1 MNEIVNRFLL
11 ARDKSMPEMHLRQP
25 GFNYSACGSF
35 TKKKKER
42 TKKIKETRDSRC
54 IHQNDLGK
62 ACCQHDIAYGD
73 CKDLIRRTVADKYY
87 VLKHLI

>member
-1 MNEIVNRFLL
+1 MVHLL
-11 ARDKSMPEMHLRQP
+11 
-25 GFNYSACGSF
+25 
-35 TKKKKER
+35 KKKKER

-87 VLKHLI
+87 VLKHLIQLKIQNMMGIREILLDKFFDKETSGSGI

>member
-1 MNEIVNRFLL
+1 MVHLL
-11 ARDKSMPEMHLRQP
+11 
-25 GFNYSACGSF
+25 
-35 TKKKKER
+35 KKKKER

-62 ACCQHDIAYGD
+62 ACFQHDIAYGD